1 MSSTP
6 RITLHADLVA
16 QLKPPHVY
24 IAPEVERALLH
35 RLNHEM
41 DLIVSLLREMGTET
55 KLSANDI
62 RTILSLRRFHIC
74 V

>member
-1 MSSTP
+1 MSSIP
-6 RITLHADLVA
+6 RIILHPDLVA
-16 QLKPPHVY
+16 HLKPPHVY
-24 IAPEVERALLH
+24 IAPEVERSLMN

-41 DLIVSLLREMGTET
+41 DLIVSLLREVGTET